1 MRVDPF
7 VITVKSQIKV
17 SINSQ
22 LAKFNCHLIIE
33 VAFILLFC
41 VINARIF
48 LGKSSLNFYLAE
60 IND

>member
-22 LAKFNCHLIIE
+22 LAKFDCHLIIE
-33 VAFILLFC
+33 ANFILLFC

-48 LGKSSLNFYLAE
+48 LCEASLNFYLAE